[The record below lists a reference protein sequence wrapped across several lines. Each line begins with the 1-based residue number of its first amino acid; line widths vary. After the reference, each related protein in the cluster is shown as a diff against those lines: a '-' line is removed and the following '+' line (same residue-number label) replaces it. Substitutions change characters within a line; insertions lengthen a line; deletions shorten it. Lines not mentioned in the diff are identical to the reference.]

1 MSASRSVNFA
11 FLASH
16 DAVLAEYAAEAE
28 GVFREHP
35 RLCVSNLRTLAE
47 ALAKHAAAYSGV
59 YVVER
64 EELGLLL
71 GRLRDRGVI
80 DAQMG
85 AIFRT
90 LREAGNEAVHAGTPD
105 RPARPTTHGDALK
118 LLRLAREL
126 SVWFHKSFGKDKD
139 FKAGP
144 FLPPP
149 DPKAEGDGVRDELER
164 LRAEV
169 TRLSEVHASVAEH
182 ARLRAEAEAKAAA
195 AYAEVEAAMA
205 LAEEVTARLASEK
218 AAFEIKL
225 AAVQASAAAAPPAVA
240 AAVVQAAQVAAAAV
254 DLDEAAT
261 RTLIDAQ
268 LREAG
273 WEADSQ
279 VLRYAKGSR
288 PIKSRNLAIAEWPTA
303 SGPAD
308 YALFVGFTLIGIV
321 EAKKRSV
328 DVMTTLEQA
337 RRYSRGV
344 KLDGD
349 AVLPGGPWGEDRVPF
364 IFSTNGRA
372 FLQQLRTRSG
382 VWFRDLRRP
391 ENPALPLVGWKT
403 PEGLVEALKSDV
415 DAAHEALKT
424 EPTDYLGLREYQ
436 IKAIRAVEDA
446 IEKGD
451 REMLVAMATGTGKTR
466 TCIGLVYR
474 LIKTRRF
481 RRVLF
486 LVDRTSLGEQAAEA
500 FEDAKLENFQS
511 FSDIYDV
518 KKLGDV
524 EPDAETKLQ
533 FATVQG
539 MVRRLLAAE
548 AGEHVLPVDTY
559 DCIVVDE
566 SHRGYHLD
574 REMSEV
580 ELGFRSEDDYIS
592 QYRRVLDYFDA
603 VKVGLT
609 ATPALH
615 TVEIFGD
622 PVYVYSYREAVVDGF
637 LVDHEPPYRIDTRLS
652 RDGITFVAE
661 AQAPAYNTRT
671 GQTSLFR
678 VPDEVKFE
686 VEEFNKKVI
695 TEGWNRAVV
704 SKLVE
709 EIDPFSPGKTLIFA
723 ADNAHA
729 DMVVDLL
736 RRAYHKEFEDT
747 FTDDLVRKITG
758 SVDRPLQAIREYRNE
773 RSPNIAVTVDLLT
786 TGVDVPKIIN
796 LVFLRRVNSRILFDQ
811 MRGRATRLCPEI
823 GKEAFRI
830 YDAVGLFSALE
841 DFTDMKPVVVN
852 PRFPFAK
859 LVDELS
865 TAPTEEARQLVLEQ
879 LIAKLQRKKGTI
891 KGERLESFSHLAGG
905 GPASLLNTLKN
916 ATPAEALAWFAAHPS
931 LPAWLDE
938 KVFNDRWVLI
948 SDEEDEPGEIDQPI
962 GGLSPDDYL
971 EGFKAFIAAHG
982 NDLPALTVV
991 MTRPRELTRKQLRDL
1006 KLALDAAGYGERALT
1021 AAWAKKTNRE
1031 VAASIIG
1038 FIRQQAL
1045 GDALVPY
1052 RERVDRALARIL
1064 ASRPW
1069 SRPQREWL
1077 ERIGAQLRVELV
1089 VDKEALDSGAFKSH
1103 GGYKRLDKVFDG
1115 KLGQVL
1121 GELHEA
1127 VWASASG

>member
-1 MSASRSVNFA
+1 MNPAPSVNFA
-11 FLASH
+11 FLAAH
-16 DAVLAEYAAEAE
+16 DAILVEYAAEAE
-28 GVFREHP
+28 GLFREHP
-35 RLCVSNLRTLAE
+35 RLCISTLRTLAE
-47 ALAKHAAAYSGV
+47 ALAKHAAAYSAV
-59 YVVER
+59 YVAER

-80 DAQMG
+80 DGQIG
-85 AIFRT
+85 AMFRA

-105 RPARPTTHGDALK
+105 RPARAFTHGDALK

-126 SVWFHKSFGKDKD
+126 AVWFHKSFKSAL

-144 FLPPP
+144 FVPPP
-149 DPKAEGDGVRDELER
+149 DPGAVDTTVLDELER

-169 TRLSEVHASVAEH
+169 TRLAEVHATATEQ
-182 ARLRAEAEAKAAA
+182 ARLRAEAEAKAIA
-195 AYAEVEAAMA
+195 AYADVEAAMA
-205 LAEEVTARLASEK
+205 LAEEVSTRLATETAS
-218 AAFEIKL
+218 FEAKL
-225 AAVQASAAAAPPAVA
+225 AAVQAAAAAAPPEAA
-240 AAVVQAAQVAAAAV
+240 AAVVQAAQVAAASV

-261 RTLIDAQ
+261 RGLIDTQ

-279 VLRYAKGSR
+279 ALRYARGARPVKG
-288 PIKSRNLAIAEWPTA
+288 RNLAIAEWPTT

-308 YALFVGFTLIGIV
+308 YALFVGPTLVGIV

-328 DVMTTLEQA
+328 DVMSTLDQA

-344 KLDGD
+344 KVEAD
-349 AVLPGGPWGEDRVPF
+349 ALHPESPWDEDRVPF
-364 IFSTNGRA
+364 IFATNGRP

-382 VWFRDLRRP
+382 VWFRDTRRP
-391 ENPALPLVGWKT
+391 QNPSLPLVGWKT
-403 PEGLVEALKSDV
+403 PDGLVEALKIQV
-415 DAAHEALKT
+415 DDAEAALKA
-424 EPTDYLGLREYQ
+424 EPTDYLGLRDYQ
-436 IKAIRAVEDA
+436 IKAIRAVEAA
-446 IEKGD
+446 IEQGD

-474 LIKTRRF
+474 LIKTSRF

-500 FEDAKLENFQS
+500 FEDAKLEGFQS
-511 FSDIYDV
+511 FSEIYNV

-524 EPDAETKLQ
+524 EPDAETKLH
-533 FATVQG
+533 FSTVQG

-548 AGEHVLPVDTY
+548 AGEHALPVDTY

-574 REMSEV
+574 REMSEI
-580 ELGFRSEDDYIS
+580 ELGFRSEEDYIS
-592 QYRRVLDYFDA
+592 KYRRVLDHFDA
-603 VKVGLT
+603 IKVGLT

-615 TVEIFGD
+615 TVQIFGD

-637 LVDHEPPYRIDTRLS
+637 LVDHEPPYRIETRLS
-652 RDGITFVAE
+652 RDGITFTADS
-661 AQAPAYNTRT
+661 QTPAYNTRT
-671 GQTSLFR
+671 QQLALFR
-678 VPDEVKFE
+678 VPDAVTFE

-704 SKLVE
+704 AKLVE

-723 ADNAHA
+723 VDNAHA
-729 DMVVDLL
+729 DTVVKLL
-736 RRAYHKEFEDT
+736 REAYRERLPDS
-747 FTDDLVRKITG
+747 FTEDLVRKITA
-758 SVDRPLQAIREYRNE
+758 SVDRPLQVIREYRNE

-786 TGVDVPKIIN
+786 TGIDIPKIVN
-796 LVFLRRVNSRILFDQ
+796 LIFLRRVNSRILFDQ

-823 GKEAFRI
+823 RKEAFRI
-830 YDAVGLFSALE
+830 YDAVGLFAALQ
-841 DFTDMKPVVVN
+841 DFTDMKPVVEN
-852 PRFPFAK
+852 PRFPFAR
-859 LVDELS
+859 LVEELG
-865 TAPTEEARQLVLEQ
+865 TAPTEEGRKLVLEQ
-879 LIAKLQRKKGTI
+879 LIARLQRKKGTI
-891 KGERLESFSHLAGG
+891 EGARLDAFTHFAGAS
-905 GPASLLNTLKN
+905 PAEVLEKLKS
-916 ATPAEALAWFAAHPS
+916 ATPAEAARWFTERPG

-938 KVFNDRWVLI
+938 KVFRDRWVLI
-948 SDEEDEPGEIDQPI
+948 SEQEDKAFDIEQDFEGK
-962 GGLSPDDYL
+962 SPEDYL
-971 EGFKAFIAAHG
+971 EGFKAFLAAHG

-1006 KLALDAAGYGERALT
+1006 KLALDAAGYGEKALST
-1021 AAWAKKTNRE
+1021 AWAKKTNRE

-1052 RERVDRALARIL
+1052 GQRVDRALARIL
-1064 ASRPW
+1064 GSRPW

-1077 ERIGAQLRVELV
+1077 ERIGAQLRIELV
-1089 VDKEALDSGAFKSH
+1089 VDREALDSGAFKSH
-1103 GGYKRLDKVFDG
+1103 GGYQRLDRVFDG
-1115 KLGQVL
+1115 KLDEVL

-1127 VWASASG
+1127 VWAEAS

>member
-1 MSASRSVNFA
+1 MSPARSVNFA
-11 FLASH
+11 FLAAH
-16 DAVLAEYAAEAE
+16 DAVLDEYAAEAE

-47 ALAKHAAAYSGV
+47 ALAKHAAAYAGV
-59 YVVER
+59 YVIER

-80 DAQMG
+80 DGQIG
-85 AIFRT
+85 TIFRT

-105 RPARPTTHGDALK
+105 RPARSFKHGDALK

-126 SVWFHKSFGKDKD
+126 AVWFHRSFGDNA
-139 FKAGP
+139 FKPGP

-149 DPKAEGDGVRDELER
+149 DPKAGDDGVHEELER
-164 LRAEV
+164 LRSEV
-169 TRLSEVHASVAEH
+169 TRLGEVHATAAEQ
-182 ARLRAEAEAKAAA
+182 ARLRAQAEAKAVA
-195 AYAEVEAAMA
+195 AYADVEAAMA
-205 LAEEVTARLASEK
+205 LADEASARLASEQ
-218 AAFEIKL
+218 AAFERKL
-225 AAVQASAAAAPPAVA
+225 ASVQATAIAAEPTVA
-240 AAVVQAAQVAAAAV
+240 AAVVQAAQTAAASV

-279 VLRYAKGSR
+279 ALRYARGAR
-288 PIKSRNLAIAEWPTA
+288 PIKGRNLAIAEWPTA

-308 YALFVGFTLIGIV
+308 YALFVGFTLIGLV

-328 DVMTTLEQA
+328 DVSSTLDQA

-349 AVLPGGPWGEDRVPF
+349 AVLPGGPWGDDKVPF
-364 IFSTNGRA
+364 IFSTNGRP
-372 FLQQLRTRSG
+372 FLQQLRTKSG
-382 VWFRDLRRP
+382 VWFRDLRRA
-391 ENPALPLVGWKT
+391 ENAALPLVGWKT
-403 PEGLVEALKSDV
+403 PDGLVEALRTDV
-415 DAAHEALKT
+415 DAAQEALAV

-436 IKAIRAVEDA
+436 VKAIRAVEKA
-446 IEKGD
+446 IADGD

-511 FSDIYDV
+511 FADIYDV

-524 EPDAETKLQ
+524 EPDAETKLH

-539 MVRRLLAAE
+539 MVRRLVASE
-548 AGEHVLPVDTY
+548 AGDHSLPIDAY
-559 DCIVVDE
+559 DCIVIDE

-580 ELGFRSEDDYIS
+580 ELGFRSEADYIS
-592 QYRRVLDYFDA
+592 KYRRVLDHFDA
-603 VKVGLT
+603 VKVALT

-622 PVYVYSYREAVVDGF
+622 PVYVYTYREAVVDGF
-637 LVDHEPPYRIDTRLS
+637 LVDHEPPYLIDTKLS
-652 RDGITFVAE
+652 REGITLASDV
-661 AQAPAYNTRT
+661 PVTAYNTRT
-671 GQTSLFR
+671 GDTTLFR
-678 VPDEVKFE
+678 LPDEVKFE
-686 VEEFNKKVI
+686 VESFNKEVI
-695 TEGWNRAVV
+695 TEAFNKAVV

-723 ADNAHA
+723 VDNAHA

-736 RRAYHKEFEDT
+736 RQAYREQYEDT

-758 SVDRPLQAIREYRNE
+758 SVDRPSRVIREFRNE

-786 TGVDVPKIIN
+786 TGIDVPKIVN
-796 LVFLRRVNSRILFDQ
+796 LVFVRRVNSRILFDQ

-830 YDAVGLFSALE
+830 YDAVGVFSALQ
-841 DFTDMKPVVVN
+841 DYSDMKPVVVN
-852 PRFPFAK
+852 PRHPFAK
-859 LVDELS
+859 LVAELA
-865 TAPTEEARQLVLEQ
+865 TAPNDEARELVLDQLV
-879 LIAKLQRKKGTI
+879 AKLQRKKGRL
-891 KGERLESFSHLAGG
+891 KGERQQAFEHLSGG
-905 GPASLLNTLKN
+905 SVRELLDTLRHG
-916 ATPAEALAWFAAHPS
+916 TPEAALAWFAEHPALAS
-931 LPAWLDE
+931 WLDE
-938 KVFNDRWVLI
+938 KVFEDRWAII
-948 SDEEDEPGEIDQPI
+948 SEEEDGDAKIEQDFEGQTPE
-962 GGLSPDDYL
+962 DYL
-971 EGFKAFIAAHG
+971 EGFRAFLDAHG

-1006 KLALDAAGYGERALT
+1006 KLALDAAGYGEKALS

-1052 RERVDRALARIL
+1052 GQRVERALAKVL
-1064 ASRPW
+1064 GSRTW
-1069 SRPQREWL
+1069 TRPQREWL
-1077 ERIGAQLRVELV
+1077 ERIGAQLRVEQV
-1089 VDKEALDSGAFKSH
+1089 VDREALDGGAFKSH

-1115 KLGQVL
+1115 RLAEVL

-1127 VWASASG
+1127 VWERTA